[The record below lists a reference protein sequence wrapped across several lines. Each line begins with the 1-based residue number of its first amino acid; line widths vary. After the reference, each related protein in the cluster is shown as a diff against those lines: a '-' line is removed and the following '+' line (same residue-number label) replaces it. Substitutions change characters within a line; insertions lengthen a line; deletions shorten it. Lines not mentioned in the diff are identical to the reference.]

1 MGGITIKKVY
11 LVIICLSALFLYACQ
26 KQSSDSDIKVSKVSI
41 DSIMYQK
48 YENLLEN
55 TYGLEPYFSEE
66 NWIDSEGN
74 LLYPYEDNS
83 ELMTGIGNILASLYM
98 PKEVVKNASS
108 EELLRIVL
116 DGLLETNA
124 VMPFAY
130 NNPSDYVSYCC
141 GINQA
146 VNELL
151 QRSDLVEVIYND
163 YCNRSYDMP
172 DEYAKSYEFNKL
184 QFEEIILGSNHA
196 FTLMN
201 DDMRE
206 DVLEEVIRKNAEI
219 AVHANDIGLTS
230 GFFAMIEDEYSHGNS
245 EWYTYICDN
254 NYSEAKNVINVEV
267 PSWRN

>member
-1 MGGITIKKVY
+1 
-11 LVIICLSALFLYACQ
+11 
-26 KQSSDSDIKVSKVSI
+26 
-41 DSIMYQK
+41 MYQK
-48 YENLLEN
+48 LENLLEN

-74 LLYPYEDNS
+74 LLYPYEDNE
-83 ELMTGIGNILASLYM
+83 ELMTGIDNILASLYM
-98 PKEVVKNASS
+98 PQEVVKNASS
-108 EELLRIVL
+108 EDLLKIVL

-124 VMPFAY
+124 VMPSVY
-130 NNPSDYVSYCC
+130 NNPSDYVAHCC

-151 QRSDLVEVIYND
+151 QRSDLVDVIYSD
-163 YCNRSYDMP
+163 YCRRSYDVP
-172 DEYAKSYEFNKL
+172 DESAKLYEVNKL

-219 AVHANDIGLTS
+219 AVYANDI
-230 GFFAMIEDEYSHGNS
+230 
-245 EWYTYICDN
+245 
-254 NYSEAKNVINVEV
+254 
-267 PSWRN
+267 

>member
-1 MGGITIKKVY
+1 
-11 LVIICLSALFLYACQ
+11 
-26 KQSSDSDIKVSKVSI
+26 
-41 DSIMYQK
+41 MYQK
-48 YENLLEN
+48 LENLLEN

-74 LLYPYEDNS
+74 LLYPYEDNE
-83 ELMTGIGNILASLYM
+83 ELMTGIDNILASLYM
-98 PKEVVKNASS
+98 PQEVVENASS
-108 EELLRIVL
+108 EELLKIVL

-124 VMPFAY
+124 VMPNVY
-130 NNPSDYVSYCC
+130 NNPSDYVAHCC

-151 QRSDLVEVIYND
+151 QRSDLVEVVYND
-163 YCNRSYDMP
+163 YCRRSYNVP
-172 DEYAKSYEFNKL
+172 DESAKSYEVNKL

-219 AVHANDIGLTS
+219 AVYANDIGLTS
-230 GFFAMIEDEYSHGNS
+230 VFFAMIEDENSHGNS
-245 EWYTYICDN
+245 DWYTY
-254 NYSEAKNVINVEV
+254 YTQK
-267 PSWRN
+267 